1 MRSMPDGPPP
11 RPQPGLGSSQPD
23 VLLPARPSRPWRRTV
38 QRALVGSVAALAFV
52 AVVLGVWLW
61 QAWSSVPRFEDLDDG
76 WGEVVPA
83 APSNDGGSS
92 AGAVLPLRPRIG
104 VDESQLP
111 VDTVPEGLASGDG
124 SAGAIESPPP
134 TTEPIVL
141 PDVPGREN
149 VETYLVFSTGI
160 TDITHEQ
167 ALAIG
172 VNDPDQRGRDDLTD
186 VIMVMTVGRDTGRTA
201 VLSIPRDTW
210 LLHRQSRINRVFG
223 QFGPAALAGDVA
235 ELTGLEIDHVIRVN
249 MMGFVQ
255 LTDELGGVEISVAR
269 PIRDAWTG
277 LDLPAGQVRLDGPT
291 ALQYVRA
298 RHTEVLRDDEW
309 VAEGTADFGRMQ
321 RQRSF
326 LVAMMNAAW
335 GLDAVTKLPGLLDTV
350 QRNVVLDED
359 LGLTDIIDLAGHIRS
374 GGGGLPG
381 YQMPA
386 EVGWVGPASVVFVD
400 RVGAR
405 ELVAS
410 VVATVTP

>member
-1 MRSMPDGPPP
+1 VG
-11 RPQPGLGSSQPD
+11 G
-23 VLLPARPSRPWRRTV
+23 VATLL
-38 QRALVGSVAALAFV
+38 VAAL
-52 AVVLGVWLW
+52 VLGVWLW

-76 WGEVVPA
+76 WSEVVPA
-83 APSNDGGSS
+83 SPSNDGGSS
-92 AGAVLPLRPRIG
+92 TGAVLPLRPRIG
-104 VDESQLP
+104 VDDSQIAAAAQPDGLP
-111 VDTVPEGLASGDG
+111 SGG
-124 SAGAIESPPP
+124 GAEGAIEPPPP

-141 PDVPGREN
+141 PDVPRREE
-149 VETYLVFSTGI
+149 VETFLVFSTGI
-160 TDITHEQ
+160 TDISHDQ

-172 VNDPDQRGRDDLTD
+172 VTDPDQRGRDDLTD
-186 VIMVMTVGRDTGRTA
+186 VVMVLTVGRDTGRTA
-201 VLSIPRDTW
+201 VVSIPRDTW
-210 LLHRQSRINRVFG
+210 LHHRQSRINRVFS

-235 ELTGLEIDHVIRVN
+235 ELTGLDIDHLIRVN

-255 LTDELGGVEISVAR
+255 ITDELGGVEISVAR
-269 PIRDAWTG
+269 PLRDVRTG
-277 LDLPAGQVRLDGPT
+277 LELPAGQVRLDGPT

-298 RHTEVLRDDEW
+298 RHTEVLVDEDW
-309 VAEGTADFGRMQ
+309 VMEGTADFGRMQ

-335 GLDAVTKLPGLLDTV
+335 GVDAVTKLPGLFDTV

-359 LGLTDIIDLAGHIRS
+359 LGLTDLFDLAGHIRS

-381 YQMPA
+381 YQVPA

-410 VVATVTP
+410 VVATVTT